1 MLEINNN
8 VLKISVRN
16 LVEFLC
22 QSGDIDNRFGG
33 ISDRTAMEAGSKAH
47 RKIQKSMGP
56 GYRSEVPLKLVI
68 PGDRYDVAVEGR
80 ADGIFPVDEN
90 IYIDEIKGTYKDIRF
105 ISEAQYVHKA
115 QAMCYGYFYAAANK
129 LDKVGIRVTYVNLDV
144 ENIKYFE
151 EIYTVLELEE
161 WFEKLIAELRKWGD
175 FVCDHREQRDAAI
188 KKLEF
193 PFEYRE
199 GQRNLAV
206 NVYKSINIKKN
217 LFIQAPTGVGK
228 TISTVYPAVKAMGE
242 GMADKIFYLTAKTIT
257 RTAAEETINHLR
269 EKGLVFKSAT
279 ITAKDKI
286 CMSDSDTGTECNP
299 VVCPYAKG
307 HYDRVN
313 EAVYDIIT
321 HEDVISRQV
330 IEVYAAKHNV
340 CPFEFCLDIT
350 YWMDG
355 IVCDYNYA
363 FDPHVCLKRFFA
375 DGADNNYVFLVDE
388 AHNLVDR
395 AREMYSAAIIKEE
408 ILEIKK
414 MIGSSYGR
422 RIINA
427 LDRCNKN
434 LLELKRQCDGDYRI
448 LENDDAFSLNMLRL
462 EEELTVFM
470 EKNRDFPNM
479 KDLSEF
485 FFKVNHYNYIHD
497 ELDDNYIIYTEHTE
511 DGFAVN
517 LFCVNPSER
526 LKKCIAKGRNGIF
539 FSATLLP
546 VNYYKELLSGDVDD
560 YAIYAHSVFDV
571 SKRKLLIGN
580 DVTSRYT
587 RRNITEYTRIKNYIE
602 NIVTARK
609 GNYLVFFPSYKYL
622 LDVYKC
628 CDKRDDV
635 EYVIQHSGMTEEDKE
650 DFLMRFNDNHKETA
664 LVGFCVMGGVFSE
677 GIDLKED
684 SLIGAIIVGTGLPSI
699 DTRQQLLRYYFDK
712 KENLGYEY
720 AYTYPGM
727 NKVLQAAGRVIRTEE
742 DKGVIV
748 LLDDRFL
755 TSRYKTLF
763 PREWSDYCV
772 TNVNKV
778 HEEILDFWNDMH
790 YNGK

>member
-8 VLKISVRN
+8 ILKISVRN

-22 QSGDIDNRFGG
+22 RSGDIDNRFSG

-56 GYRSEVPLKLVI
+56 GYRSEVPLKFVV
-68 PGDRYDVAVEGR
+68 PKDRYDVVIEGR
-80 ADGIFPVDEN
+80 ADGIFSDDE
-90 IYIDEIKGTYKDIRF
+90 IVYIDEIKGTYRDIRY
-105 ISEAQYVHKA
+105 ITQAQYVHKA
-115 QAMCYGYFYAAANK
+115 QAMCYGCFYAVSNK
-129 LDKVGIRVTYVNLDV
+129 LDRIGIRVTYVNLDV

-151 EIYTVLELEE
+151 EVFSISELLE
-161 WFEKLIAELRKWGD
+161 WFEKLVDELCKWGD
-175 FVCDHREQRDAAI
+175 FVCEHKKQRDATI
-188 KKLEF
+188 KNLEF

-206 NVYKSINIKKN
+206 NVYKSINLKKN

-242 GMADKIFYLTAKTIT
+242 GLADKIFYLTAKTIT
-257 RTAAEETINHLR
+257 RTAAEETINYLR
-269 EKGLVFKSAT
+269 NKGLVFKSAT

-286 CMSDSDTGTECNP
+286 CMLESDTGPECNP
-299 VVCPYAKG
+299 MVCPYAKG

-321 HEDVISRQV
+321 HEDVISRRV
-330 IEVYAAKHNV
+330 IEAYAAKHRV
-340 CPFEFCLDIT
+340 CPFECCLDVT
-350 YWMDG
+350 YWMDA
-355 IVCDYNYA
+355 IICDYNYA

-375 DGADNNYVFLVDE
+375 DGTDKDYVFLVDE

-395 AREMYSAAIIKEE
+395 AREMYSASIIKEE

-422 RIINA
+422 RVINA

-434 LLELKRQCDGDYRI
+434 LLELKRQCDEEYRI
-448 LENDDAFSLNMLRL
+448 LETEDSFALNMVRL
-462 EEELTVFM
+462 SEELTVFM
-470 EKNRDFPNM
+470 ERNRDFPNM
-479 KDLSEF
+479 KEVSEF
-485 FFKVNHYNYIHD
+485 FFKVNHYNYIHE
-497 ELDDNYIIYTEHTE
+497 ELDENYMIYTEHTE
-511 DGFAVN
+511 QGFALK

-546 VNYYKELLSGDVDD
+546 INYYKELLSGDMED
-560 YAIYAHSVFDV
+560 YAIYAQSVFDV

-602 NIVTARK
+602 NIVTAHR

-622 LDVYKC
+622 LDVYEC

-635 EYVIQHSGMTEEDKE
+635 EYVIQHSGMTEADKE
-650 DFLMRFNDNHKETA
+650 DFLVRFNDNHNETA

-699 DTRQQLLRYYFDK
+699 DTRQQLLRYYFDE
-712 KENLGYEY
+712 KEKLGYEY

-742 DKGVIV
+742 DKGVVV

-755 TSRYKTLF
+755 TSRYKALF
-763 PREWSDYCV
+763 PREWSDYCI

-790 YNGK
+790 YNKE